1 MKDNQRKVPEMTPL
15 TLMIYILVIVAIGLF
30 FFFVRGD
37 MPEKICACTACPAMI
52 AYFIYAYHK
61 EKSADR
67 SSVDKNEDNNQWEL
81 FQNC

>member
-37 MPEKICACTACPAMI
+37 MPEK
-52 AYFIYAYHK
+52 YVHV
-61 EKSADR
+61 R
-67 SSVDKNEDNNQWEL
+67 HVRQ
-81 FQNC
+81 

>member
-37 MPEKICACTACPAMI
+37 MP
-52 AYFIYAYHK
+52 
-61 EKSADR
+61 
-67 SSVDKNEDNNQWEL
+67 
-81 FQNC
+81 